1 MEVVARYAGAALLW
15 PFTSFYETYIW
26 CSSFADRRTEEW
38 LFVKSPLPM
47 LLVIAAY
54 LCVVRYGPRIM
65 ADRQPFQ
72 LKPVLVIYNFS
83 VAGLNLYIAI
93 EILYCMAKR
102 RYSWLCQ
109 LVDYSD
115 NPYEIRIARALWWYY
130 MSKLI
135 ELMDTVFFVLRKKD
149 NQLTYLHVYHHSTMF
164 FFWWIGI
171 RWVAGGSAAPGPSI
185 NCLVH
190 VLMYSYYGLTAL
202 GPAVQKYLWWKKHL
216 TLIQLVQFSVGLG
229 FGINAIFSGCKFT
242 RWMQYAFIVYAF
254 SFLVLFGNF
263 YVHAYRSRYQA
274 KASKAKENGALSQA
288 DSDSID
294 KQYLLPTLSTMCFP
308 EGVMDSDSKKR
319 D

>member
-1 MEVVARYAGAALLW
+1 MELAQQAATVLLW
-15 PFTSFYETYIW
+15 PFTSFYQTYLW
-26 CSSFADRRTEEW
+26 CTSFADRRTEDW
-38 LFVKSPLPM
+38 LLVKSPIPM
-47 LLVIAAY
+47 LLIIAAY

-65 ADRQPFQ
+65 ASRPPFQ
-72 LKPVLVIYNFS
+72 LKPFLVVYNFA
-83 VAGLNLYIAI
+83 VAGLNLYIAM
-93 EILYCMAKR
+93 EILYCITKR

-115 NPYEIRIARALWWYY
+115 HPLEIRIARALWWYY

-190 VLMYSYYGLTAL
+190 VLMYSYYGLAAL
-202 GPAVQKYLWWKKHL
+202 GPSVQKYLWWKKHL
-216 TLIQLVQFSVGLG
+216 TLIQLVQFCIGLG

-274 KASKAKENGALSQA
+274 KASKAKQQLGELSQE

-294 KQYLLPTLSTMCFP
+294 KQYLLPSLSTMCFP
-308 EGVMDSDSKKR
+308 EGVMDSDFKKR